1 MFISLSINMVLEK
14 FKEFVSLISNITDN
28 TVKVLRSDNGG
39 KYCSKAFEAY
49 LKEHGISHQLTVPY
63 NPAQNGVAERRNRT
77 VVESA
82 RSMLSHSNLS
92 N

>member
-1 MFISLSINMVLEK
+1 MVE
-14 FKEFVSLISNITDN
+14 
-28 TVKVLRSDNGG
+28 
-39 KYCSKAFEAY
+39 YCSKAFEAY

-63 NPAQNGVAERRNRT
+63 NPAQNGVAERMNRT
-77 VVESA
+77 IVESA